1 MLGSV
6 DPVLGNR
13 PKDHSSVSGG
23 GVGLH
28 PLDAPAQVHSQQLLV
43 GSLLVG
49 LVADVGDVH

>member
-13 PKDHSSVSGG
+13 PKDHNSVLGV
-23 GVGLH
+23 GVGLQ
-28 PLDAPAQVHSQQLLV
+28 PRDAPAQVHSQQLLV